1 MKSTK
6 GRMEGSPLLKWKSF
20 WQLMKQHLPR
30 SWQLKLAILLAVL
43 ETVFSLLIPL
53 LTRNVVDQVSI
64 SQLQM
69 TTVILLAGL
78 FVLQSILSG
87 YAMYTMSSIGQHVV
101 ASLRSEIWCRVIRL
115 PVSFYDQSSS
125 GETMSRVTNDTHVI
139 KDFIT
144 MHVVPF
150 LSGLIAIVGALTL
163 LLVMDWK
170 MTVLML
176 IAVPIAILILAPLGV
191 RMFAISRDM
200 QNETA
205 KFQGDLGRVLA
216 DIRLVKA
223 SGAEAVEEQQG
234 KNRIRQLFQ
243 YGLREAKIN
252 SIVSP
257 LMMTVMLL
265 VLLLLFGYGGVRVS
279 AGTLSAGSL
288 VAIILY
294 MFQIVVP
301 MTQLASFFTQ
311 FQKAVGASERVQE
324 ILDEGLEAGQDQ
336 ATVILMEKEDAG
348 AHARGQDIIF
358 EAVGFGYSQERTI
371 IEHVS
376 FTAEAG
382 QMTAL
387 VGPSGAGK
395 TTLFALIER
404 FYDPTAGVIR
414 YGQMSV
420 HSFSVSAWR
429 SKIAYVSQE
438 SPVMEGSIK
447 YNLTYGL
454 DEVSEEAIEE
464 SIVKANLKEVIDALP
479 AGLAT
484 EVGERGVKLSGG
496 QRQRI
501 AIARA
506 ILRNPEILLLDEAT
520 AHLDS
525 ASEHAVQQ
533 ALQLLM
539 VGRTTLVIAHRLS
552 TIRGADKLIV
562 LEQGKVT
569 GQGTH
574 QQLMESHALYRELVM
589 QQSQPQQEAL

>member
-1 MKSTK
+1 MKSIK

-101 ASLRSEIWCRVIRL
+101 ASLRSEIWRRVIRL

-265 VLLLLFGYGGVRVS
+265 VLLLL
-279 AGTLSAGSL
+279 
-288 VAIILY
+288 
-294 MFQIVVP
+294 
-301 MTQLASFFTQ
+301 
-311 FQKAVGASERVQE
+311 
-324 ILDEGLEAGQDQ
+324 
-336 ATVILMEKEDAG
+336 
-348 AHARGQDIIF
+348 
-358 EAVGFGYSQERTI
+358 
-371 IEHVS
+371 
-376 FTAEAG
+376 
-382 QMTAL
+382 
-387 VGPSGAGK
+387 
-395 TTLFALIER
+395 
-404 FYDPTAGVIR
+404 
-414 YGQMSV
+414 
-420 HSFSVSAWR
+420 
-429 SKIAYVSQE
+429 
-438 SPVMEGSIK
+438 
-447 YNLTYGL
+447 
-454 DEVSEEAIEE
+454 
-464 SIVKANLKEVIDALP
+464 
-479 AGLAT
+479 
-484 EVGERGVKLSGG
+484 
-496 QRQRI
+496 
-501 AIARA
+501 
-506 ILRNPEILLLDEAT
+506 
-520 AHLDS
+520 
-525 ASEHAVQQ
+525 
-533 ALQLLM
+533 
-539 VGRTTLVIAHRLS
+539 
-552 TIRGADKLIV
+552 V
-562 LEQGKVT
+562 L
-569 GQGTH
+569 
-574 QQLMESHALYRELVM
+574 
-589 QQSQPQQEAL
+589 